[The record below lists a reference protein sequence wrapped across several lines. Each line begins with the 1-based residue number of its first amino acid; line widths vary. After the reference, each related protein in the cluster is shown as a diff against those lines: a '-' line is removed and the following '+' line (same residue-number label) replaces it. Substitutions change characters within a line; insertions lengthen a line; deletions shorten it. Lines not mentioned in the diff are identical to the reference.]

1 MTANR
6 AIPYNE
12 GMRISEGVEWGV
24 HCCTL
29 LAVLAP
35 GQTLPAPKLAEY
47 HGVPAAYLA
56 KHLQALSRAEL
67 VESVSGPKG
76 GYRLARP
83 ANRISLLDVVEA
95 IEGDEPAF
103 RCSEI
108 RQRGPAASPAECYT
122 RTCGI
127 ARAMWA
133 AEAAWKRE
141 LRARTIADLVTGVL
155 DDADPSGL
163 AKAAEWLQVSAR

>member
-1 MTANR
+1 LTAMGVI
-6 AIPYNE
+6 AYNE
-12 GMRISEGVEWGV
+12 GMRISEGVEWGM

-29 LAVLAP
+29 LAALSP

-47 HGVPAAYLA
+47 HEVPPAYLA
-56 KHLQALSRAEL
+56 KHLQALSRAGL
-67 VESVSGPKG
+67 VESVSGPRG

-83 ANRISLLDVVEA
+83 ATEITALDVVEA
-95 IEGDEPAF
+95 VEGDEPAF

-108 RQRGPAASPAECYT
+108 RQRGPAAMPPECYT
-122 RTCGI
+122 RNCGI

-141 LRARTIADLVTGVL
+141 LRGRTIADLVLGVMQ
-155 DDADPSGL
+155 DADPTSL
-163 AKAAEWLQVSAR
+163 SKAVEWLGESAR